1 MHIKDTLPE
10 LYQIRKPLSREEV
23 QAKLASKRG
32 KEYWRSLEELAETPE
47 FEDLLHREFPREAA
61 EWDATDEVGR
71 RTFIKLMGASLAL
84 AGLTTG
90 CVYQPTET
98 VVPFVRQPEDMIP
111 GKPLF
116 FATAMPF
123 PTGSLGL
130 LARSNDGRPTHV
142 EGNPDHPTSGTP
154 ERSVDQRFASTDL
167 YAVASVLG
175 LYDPDRSDTVRNR
188 GDVRPHTAFLAEVR
202 ARLEELKSRQGA
214 GLRFLTETVTS
225 PTAAA
230 QLRDILKAF
239 PAAKW
244 HSFEP
249 AGANAAT
256 VGAQLAFGEPV
267 QTVYRFD
274 RADRVLSL
282 DSDFLNAVGA
292 NNRYS
297 RDFISRRR
305 VAGGETTMNRLYA
318 VETTLTNTGAKADHR
333 LAVRPSELIILARI
347 IAAFVGANGT
357 DVQPL
362 LGHEGPFGSQGGSD
376 WKSLPISENQMHW
389 ISATAADLKAN
400 AGRSIIIPG
409 EYAPPAVHALAHAMN
424 AALGNVGQTV
434 VYTEPI
440 DANPVDQVESL
451 RQLVADI
458 DAGQVEMLVMVGGNP
473 VYNAPVD
480 LAFTKER
487 LDKIKAPDGR
497 DGLRIH
503 LSLYYDETSELSHWH
518 VPETHY
524 LESWSD
530 TRAHDG
536 TVSIIQPLIAPLY
549 KGRTVHEFLA
559 TFSDAPERSSYDIVR
574 GYWQTQM
581 PGDFE
586 SQWRKAVHDGVV
598 PNTAAKEK
606 AVTPRADF
614 ASQLQATTAQPS
626 SSQLEIVFRPDP
638 MIYDGRYANNGWL
651 QELPKNLTKLT
662 WDNAAHVSPKTA
674 QERFGF
680 SENHITYKGKE
691 LSNPFV
697 KLTLQGKSLEIPLL
711 VQPGIPDGTV
721 TLHLGYG
728 RKLAGKIGSTTLDQ
742 TVGFNAYALRQSN
755 AMWWAQGADAA
766 LTGDDYELALTQIH
780 FQMEGREI
788 VKTATLDQYLKG
800 EGEPNNERAGEG
812 EGGLGVITGE
822 GAREQSGTEINK
834 QPGPGD
840 SLYTGYDYNGYKWG
854 MSIDTLACIGCST
867 CVVACQ
873 SENNIPVVGKEQV
886 TRGREMHWL
895 RVDAYFKGLAENPD
909 GVYFMPVPCMHCENA
924 PCEPVCPVNATVHDA
939 EGTNNMVYNRC
950 VGTRYCSNNCP
961 YKVRRFNF
969 LLYQDFNT
977 PSLKLQ
983 RNPEVSVRSRGV
995 MEKCS
1000 YCIQRIQYAKIESEK
1015 EGRRVRDGEIQ
1026 TACQAA
1032 CPTEAII
1039 FGDLNDRGSR
1049 VAKLQ
1054 AERRSYSLL
1063 AELNTRP
1070 RTRYL
1075 SALLN
1080 PNPEIQGT

>member
-10 LYQIRKPLSREEV
+10 LYQIRKPLKREEV
-23 QAKLASKRG
+23 QARLASKRG
-32 KEYWRSLEELAETPE
+32 KEYWRSLEELAQTPE
-47 FEDLLHREFPREAA
+47 FEDLLHREFPRQAA
-61 EWDATDEVGR
+61 EWDADDEVGR

-84 AGLTTG
+84 AGLTTS
-90 CVYQPTET
+90 CVYQPPET
-98 VVPFVRQPEDMIP
+98 VVPFVRQPEDLVP

-116 FATAMPF
+116 FATAMPSA
-123 PTGSLGL
+123 TGALGL
-130 LARSNDGRPTHV
+130 LARSNEGRPTHV

-154 ERSVDQRFASTDL
+154 ERPEGQRVASTDL
-167 YAVASVLG
+167 FAQASILG
-175 LYDPDRSDTVRNR
+175 LYDPDRSETIRNR
-188 GDVRPHTAFLAEVR
+188 GEVRPYTAFLAEVR

-249 AGANAAT
+249 VGGNAAT
-256 VGAQLAFGEPV
+256 VGAMMAFGEPV
-267 QTVYRFD
+267 QTIYRFD
-274 RADRVLSL
+274 RVERVLSL
-282 DSDFLNAVGA
+282 DSDFLAATGA
-292 NNRYS
+292 NNRYA

-305 VAGGETTMNRLYA
+305 VVEGQTTMNRLYA
-318 VETTLTNTGAKADHR
+318 VETTPTNTGMKADHR
-333 LAVRPSELIILARI
+333 FTVRPSEMQPFAQALA
-347 IAAFVGANGT
+347 AALVVAG
-357 DVQPL
+357 
-362 LGHEGPFGSQGGSD
+362 
-376 WKSLPISENQMHW
+376 
-389 ISATAADLKAN
+389 ISAPTGAVAHADKIGAIAKDLQSSRGKSIVI
-400 AGRSIIIPG
+400 AGD
-409 EYAPPAVHALAHAMN
+409 YAPPAVHALAHAMN

-434 VYTEPI
+434 VYTDPI
-440 DANPVDQVESL
+440 DANPVDQIESL

-473 VYNAPVD
+473 VYNAPAD

-487 LDKIKAPDGR
+487 LDRVKATDGR

-530 TRAHDG
+530 ARAHDG

-559 TFSDAPERSSYDIVR
+559 TFGDAPEKSSYDIVR
-574 GYWQTQM
+574 GYWQTQVT
-581 PGDFE
+581 GDFE

-606 AVTPRADF
+606 TVAVRGDF
-614 ASQLQATTAQPS
+614 ASQLQQQTPQASA
-626 SSQLEIVFRPDP
+626 SQLEIVFRPDP
-638 MIYDGRYANNGWL
+638 TIYDGRYANNGWL

-662 WDNAAHVSPKTA
+662 WDNAAHISPRTA

-680 SENHITYKGKE
+680 DENHLTYKGKE
-691 LSNPFV
+691 LMNPVV
-697 KLTLQGKSLEIPLL
+697 KLTLAGRSVEAPLL
-711 VQPGIPDGTV
+711 VQPGQPDGVVTV
-721 TLHLGYG
+721 HLGYG
-728 RKLAGKIGSTTLDQ
+728 RTMAGKVGSTTLDK
-742 TVGFNAYALRQSN
+742 TVGFNAYQLRQSN
-755 AMWWAQGADAA
+755 AMWWAAGADAV
-766 LTGDDYELALTQIH
+766 LTGEDYQLALTQIH

-788 VKTATLDQYLKG
+788 VKSATLDEYLRG
-800 EGEPNNERAGEG
+800 EGQPNDERAGAG
-812 EGGLGVITGE
+812 EGGAPVESPQGE
-822 GAREQSGTEINK
+822 HEVANPETQKE
-834 QPGPGD
+834 PGPKD
-840 SLYTGYDYNGYKWG
+840 TLYTGYDYNGYKWG
-854 MSIDTLACIGCST
+854 MAIDTTACVGCST

-873 SENNIPVVGKEQV
+873 SENNIAVVGKEQV

-977 PSLKLQ
+977 PSLKLM
-983 RNPEVSVRSRGV
+983 RNPEVSIRSRGV

-1000 YCIQRIQYAKIESEK
+1000 YCIQRIQSAKIESEK
-1015 EGRRVRDGEIQ
+1015 EGRQVRDGEIV

-1039 FGDLNDRGSR
+1039 FGNLNDKGSR

-1054 AERRSYSLL
+1054 AERRSYGLL

-1075 SALLN
+1075 SALRN

>member
-10 LYQIRKPLSREEV
+10 LYQIRRPLTREEV
-23 QAKLASKRG
+23 RQRLASKRG
-32 KEYWRSLEELAETPE
+32 KEYWRSLEELAATPE
-47 FEDLLHREFPREAA
+47 FEEMLHREFPQQAG
-61 EWDATDEVGR
+61 EWDETDAVGR

-84 AGLTTG
+84 AGLSSA
-90 CVYQPTET
+90 CVYQPPET
-98 VVPFVRQPEDMIP
+98 IVPYVRQPEDLIP

-116 FATAMPF
+116 FATAMPT
-123 PTGSLGL
+123 PTGAVGL
-130 LARSNDGRPTHV
+130 LARSNEGRPTHV

-154 ERSVDQRFASTDL
+154 ERAADQRFAATDL
-167 YAVASVLG
+167 FAQASVLG
-175 LYDPDRSDTVRNR
+175 LYDPDRSDTIRYR
-188 GDVRPHTAFLAEVR
+188 GDVRPPTAFLAEVR
-202 ARLEELKSRQGA
+202 ARLDEMKARQGT

-244 HSFEP
+244 HSYEP

-256 VGAQLAFGEPV
+256 VGSMMAFGEPV
-267 QTVYRFD
+267 QTIYRFD

-282 DSDFLNAVGA
+282 DSDFLSAIGA
-292 NNRYS
+292 NIRYS

-305 VAGGETTMNRLYA
+305 VVGGETTMNRLYA
-318 VETTLTNTGAKADHR
+318 VETTPTNTGAKADHR
-333 LAVRPSELIILARI
+333 FTVRPSEMQPFAQALAAALGVAGI
-347 IAAFVGANGT
+347 SAPQSGVAHADKIAAIVKDLQGARG
-357 DVQPL
+357 
-362 LGHEGPFGSQGGSD
+362 
-376 WKSLPISENQMHW
+376 KSIV
-389 ISATAADLKAN
+389 I
-400 AGRSIIIPG
+400 AGD
-409 EYAPPAVHALAHAMN
+409 YAPPAVHALAHAMN

-434 VYTEPI
+434 VYTDPI

-458 DAGQVEMLVMVGGNP
+458 NAGQVEMLVIVGGNP
-473 VYNAPVD
+473 VYNAPAD
-480 LAFTKER
+480 LAFTKEL

-530 TRAHDG
+530 ARAHDG

-559 TFSDAPERSSYDIVR
+559 TFGDAPERSSYDIVR

-581 PGDFE
+581 TGDFE

-606 AVTPRADF
+606 TVAVRGDF
-614 ASQLQATTAQPS
+614 ASQLQAGDNPQSAIRNP
-626 SSQLEIVFRPDP
+626 QLEIVFRPDP
-638 MIYDGRYANNGWL
+638 TIYDGRYANNGWL

-662 WDNAAHVSPKTA
+662 WDNAAHVSPRTA
-674 QERFGF
+674 QERFGI

-691 LSNPFV
+691 LMNPVV
-697 KLTLQGKSLEIPLL
+697 KLTLAGRSVEAPVL
-711 VQPGIPDGTV
+711 VQPGQPDGVITV
-721 TLHLGYG
+721 YLGYG
-728 RKLAGKIGSTTLDQ
+728 RTRAGQVGSTTPDK
-742 TVGFNAYALRQSN
+742 TVGFNAYTLRQSN
-755 AMWWAQGADAA
+755 AMWWATGADAA

-788 VKTATLDQYLKG
+788 VKSATLDEYLKG
-800 EGEPNNERAGEG
+800 SGEPNNERAGEG
-812 EGGLGVITGE
+812 EGGRGVVTGE
-822 GAREQSGTEINK
+822 GAREVTGTETQK
-834 QPGPGD
+834 EPGPGD
-840 SLYTGYDYNGYKWG
+840 SLYTGYDYYGYKWG
-854 MSIDTLACIGCST
+854 MSIDTLACVGCST

-977 PSLKLQ
+977 PSLKLM

-1015 EGRRVRDGEIQ
+1015 EGRQVRDGEIQ

-1039 FGDLNDRGSR
+1039 FGNLNDRGSR

-1054 AERRSYSLL
+1054 AEKRSYSLL

-1080 PNPEIQGT
+1080 PNPEIKGT

>member
-10 LYQIRKPLSREEV
+10 LYQIRKPLTRAEV
-23 QAKLASKRG
+23 QRRLADKGGR
-32 KEYWRSLEELAETPE
+32 EYWRSLEELAATPE
-47 FEDLLHREFPREAA
+47 FEDLLHREFPSGAA
-61 EWDATDEVGR
+61 EWAETDGVGR
-71 RTFIKLMGASLAL
+71 RTFMKLMGASLAL
-84 AGLTTG
+84 AGVTTA
-90 CVYQPTET
+90 CSYQPPET
-98 VVPFVRQPEDMIP
+98 IVPYVKQPEELIP

-130 LARSNDGRPTHV
+130 LVRSNEGRPTHV

-154 ERSVDQRFASTDL
+154 ERTDNQRTAGVDL
-167 YAVASVLG
+167 YAQASVLG
-175 LYDPDRSDTVRNR
+175 LYDPDRSDTIRNR
-188 GDVRPHTAFLAEVR
+188 GEVRPYTAFLAEVR
-202 ARLEELKSRQGA
+202 ARLAEMKGRQGA

-230 QLRDILKAF
+230 QMRDILKNF

-244 HSFEP
+244 HSYEP
-249 AGANAAT
+249 AGNNAAL
-256 VGAQLAFGEPV
+256 VGAQLAFGDFAH
-267 QTVYRFD
+267 TVYRFD
-274 RADRVLSL
+274 RADVVVSL
-282 DSDFLNAVGA
+282 DSDFLNAIGA

-305 VAGGETTMNRLYA
+305 VTDAQPTMNRLYA

-333 LAVRPSELIILARI
+333 FTVRPSELLPFVAALAAALNVPGMAAPTSGVPHADRI
-347 IAAFVGANGT
+347 GAIAKDLQAARG
-357 DVQPL
+357 
-362 LGHEGPFGSQGGSD
+362 
-376 WKSLPISENQMHW
+376 KSIVV
-389 ISATAADLKAN
+389 A
-400 AGRSIIIPG
+400 G
-409 EYAPPAVHALAHAMN
+409 EYSSPQVHALAHALN

-434 VYTEPI
+434 LYIDPV
-440 DANPVDQVESL
+440 DANPVNQVESL
-451 RQLVADI
+451 RQLVNDI

-473 VYNAPVD
+473 VYNAPYD

-524 LESWSD
+524 LESWGD

-549 KGRTVHEFLA
+549 KGRTMHEFLA
-559 TFSDAPERSSYDIVR
+559 VFSDKPEQSSYDIVR
-574 GYWQTQM
+574 GYWQTQNM
-581 PGDFE
+581 GGDFE
-586 SQWRKAVHDGVV
+586 SAWRRAVHDGIV
-598 PNTAAKEK
+598 PDTAAKAK
-606 AVTPRADF
+606 TVAVRGDF
-614 ASQLQATTAQPS
+614 ASQLQAASNQQS
-626 SSQLEIVFRPDP
+626 ASNSQQLEIVFRPDP
-638 MIYDGRYANNGWL
+638 TIYDGRYANNAWL

-662 WDNAAHVSPKTA
+662 WDNAAHISPNTA
-674 QERFGF
+674 RERFGF
-680 SENHITYKGKE
+680 SDNNITYKGKQ
-691 LSNPFV
+691 LQNPFV
-697 KLTLQGKSLEIPLL
+697 RISLQGRTLDVPLL

-728 RKLAGKIGSTTLDQ
+728 RRLAGKVGSTTQDT
-742 TVGFNAYALRQSN
+742 TVGFDAYQLRNSN
-755 AMWWAQGADAA
+755 VMWWAPGADAK
-766 LTGDDYELALTQIH
+766 LTGDDYQFALTQIH

-788 VKTATLDQYLKG
+788 VKTSTLGDYINGRG
-800 EGEPNNERAGEG
+800 EAHNERAGEK
-812 EGGLGVITGE
+812 EGGKPVESGE
-822 GAREQSGTEINK
+822 GAREQSGTEVNK

-840 SLYTGYDYNGYKWG
+840 SLYTGYDYYGYKWG
-854 MSIDTLACIGCST
+854 MAIDTLACIGCST

-886 TRGREMHWL
+886 SRSREMHWL

-969 LLYQDFNT
+969 LLYQDWNT

-1015 EGRRVRDGEIQ
+1015 EGRKVRDGEIQ
-1026 TACQAA
+1026 TACQSA

-1039 FGDLNDRGSR
+1039 FGDLNDPNSR
-1049 VAKLQ
+1049 VTKLQ
-1054 AERRSYSLL
+1054 EQQRTYSLL

-1075 SALLN
+1075 ATLTN
-1080 PNPEIQGT
+1080 PNSEIKGT

>member
-10 LYQIRKPLSREEV
+10 LYQIRRPLTREEV
-23 QAKLASKRG
+23 RRRLASKGGR
-32 KEYWRSLEELAETPE
+32 EYWRSLEEIAQTPE
-47 FEDLLHREFPREAA
+47 FDDLLHREFPRQAA
-61 EWDATDEVGR
+61 EWDPSDEVGR

-90 CVYQPTET
+90 CVYQPPET
-98 VVPFVRQPEDMIP
+98 VVPFVRQPEDFVP
-111 GKPLF
+111 GKPLY

-130 LARSNDGRPTHV
+130 LARSNEGRPTHV

-154 ERSVDQRFASTDL
+154 ERPTEQRVASTDL
-167 YAVASVLG
+167 FAQASVLG
-175 LYDPDRSDTVRNR
+175 LYDPDRSDTIRYR
-188 GDVRPHTAFLAEVR
+188 GEVRPYTAFLAEAR
-202 ARLEELKSRQGA
+202 ARPDELKARQGA

-230 QLRDILKAF
+230 QLRDILKAY

-244 HSFEP
+244 HSYEP
-249 AGANAAT
+249 AGGNAAT
-256 VGAQLAFGEPV
+256 VGASLAFGEPV

-274 RADRVLSL
+274 RADRVLAL
-282 DSDFLNAVGA
+282 DSDFLAATGA
-292 NNRYS
+292 NNRYA

-305 VAGGETTMNRLYA
+305 VVGGQTTMNRLYA
-318 VETTLTNTGAKADHR
+318 VETTPTNTGMKADHR
-333 LAVRPSELIILARI
+333 LALRPSEMETFARALA
-347 IAAFVGANGT
+347 AA
-357 DVQPL
+357 
-362 LGHEGPFGSQGGSD
+362 LGVAG
-376 WKSLPISENQMHW
+376 
-389 ISATAADLKAN
+389 ISAPTGSVSHADKLAALAKDLQSARGKSIVI
-400 AGRSIIIPG
+400 AGDYQTPQL
-409 EYAPPAVHALAHAMN
+409 HALAHAMN

-434 VYTEPI
+434 VYTDPI
-440 DANPVDQVESL
+440 DANPVDQIESL
-451 RQLVADI
+451 RELVRDI
-458 DAGQVEMLVMVGGNP
+458 DAGQVEMLVIVGGNP
-473 VYNAPVD
+473 VYNAPFD
-480 LAFTKER
+480 LALTKER

-503 LSLYYDETSELSHWH
+503 LSLYYDETSELCHWH

-559 TFSDAPERSSYDIVR
+559 TFSDAPEKSSYDLVR

-586 SQWRKAVHDGVV
+586 SQWRRAVHDGVV

-606 AVTPRADF
+606 TVAVRGDF
-614 ASQLQATTAQPS
+614 ASQLQTPPQS
-626 SSQLEIVFRPDP
+626 SGSQLEIVFRPDP
-638 MIYDGRYANNGWL
+638 TIYDGRYANNGWL

-662 WDNAAHVSPKTA
+662 WDNAAHISPNTA
-674 QERFGF
+674 RDRFGF
-680 SENHITYKGKE
+680 NENHVTYKGKE
-691 LSNPFV
+691 LTNPVV
-697 KLTLQGKSLEIPLL
+697 KLTLQGRSMTIPLL
-711 VQPGIPDGTV
+711 VQPGQPDGVV

-728 RKLAGKIGSTTLDQ
+728 RTMAGNIGGSPKLGYQVGS
-742 TVGFNAYALRQSN
+742 NAYALRHSN
-755 AMWWAQGADAA
+755 MMWWAAGADAA
-766 LTGDDYELALTQIH
+766 LTGDDYQLALTQIH
-780 FQMEGREI
+780 FQMEGRDI
-788 VKTATLDQYLKG
+788 VRSSTLDEYLHG
-800 EGEPNNERAGEG
+800 EGDTHREAEPGAPLE
-812 EGGLGVITGE
+812 TGE
-822 GAREQSGTEINK
+822 GARQQIGTEVHAE
-834 QPGPGD
+834 PADRD
-840 SLYTGYDYNGYKWG
+840 SLYPNYQYNGYKWG
-854 MSIDTLACIGCST
+854 MSIDTTSCVGCSA

-886 TRGREMHWL
+886 ARSREMHWL

-924 PCEPVCPVNATVHDA
+924 PCEAVCPVNATVHDA

-977 PSLKLQ
+977 PSLKLM
-983 RNPEVSVRSRGV
+983 RNPEVSIRSRGV

-1000 YCIQRIQYAKIESEK
+1000 YCIQRIQFAKIESEK
-1015 EGRRVRDGEIQ
+1015 EGRSVRDGEIQ
-1026 TACQAA
+1026 TACQSS

-1039 FGDLNDRGSR
+1039 FGNLNDPNSR

-1054 AERRSYSLL
+1054 AEKRSYALL

-1075 SALLN
+1075 SALRN